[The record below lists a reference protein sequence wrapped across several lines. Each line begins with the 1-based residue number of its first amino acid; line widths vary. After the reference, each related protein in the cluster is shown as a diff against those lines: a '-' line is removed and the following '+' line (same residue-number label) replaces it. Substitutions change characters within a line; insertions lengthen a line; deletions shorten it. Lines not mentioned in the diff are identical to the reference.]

1 MVGLQTF
8 IEATNNVTGN
18 PSLTLTNQQMGVS
31 IRSNWRARCIER
43 FRTRQNR
50 DVATGFL
57 NALKQ
62 QYGKETADAAARSIR
77 LDRTRA
83 RGKPLRARQ
92 VTIATRQ
99 AEQQAA
105 KTGQMNRHLA
115 DYYEINLRLADGAG
129 SALRS
134 VIDDAA
140 RTGYGGNADVAGLLD
155 YPGLAET
162 VHDAII
168 AEGKD
173 GEAGCRSIDR
183 NRADEICKEIVNQQ
197 LHAAYNAARARAL
210 HKLDPRVP
218 SSFTHRELVRVLADL
233 GTPCGVADS
242 SISPDAAEHLCR
254 RFASSIDSRDI
265 RPDELVDDGALQS
278 LARDVV
284 AQFKKE
290 REAALERLRGLSYV
304 EDAERNAFLAQV
316 SRDTVAPSLV
326 PYLAFAHEMLCE
338 RLSCLASALPP
349 EELHSVIAYAL
360 LSIQS
365 AWDHAGIEVTADNE
379 QRLYRETWRFLLA
392 PLPPDM
398 VVSIHGH
405 YVADDGPARR
415 IGEAASWYATEFGD
429 SREAARTYEDTEGRV
444 TLIHGEDSFKL
455 ARGYSNM
462 LSGLAAVLHEKISP
476 HANQAPPMQ
485 RLERP
490 GDQTVATLRNLGIP
504 FPAPDRLNC
513 AAVDVPLSEP
523 AMAEMRSEFAWH
535 IQACRKVVRNG
546 NLGAGM
552 TKNFMDFLA
561 ANEQV
566 RQQRRKACFRVD
578 GVDLPVGAGTSA
590 VVDALRRFCMDDT
603 DEVDEKLLTRIS
615 QAASP
620 ETLRCVYAACMDP
633 RRPDLAILNGYP
645 RGVHEEHSY
654 SLSKEEDGAVRLKI
668 TERITPLFFH
678 PVSCDTVLP
687 DSGAQLQDGNHPPA
701 EILNG
706 VQSDFRT
713 EVFVSFGD
721 RKHPPKI
728 EQARISYRLTP
739 GSPQE
744 PYWISLNSQAV
755 DVHDEAEEASSDSF
769 DSVTTQESDHI
780 YNRLDHGS
788 SRRQPTQPSAVGSF
802 NNLAAEPGPGSLR
815 STTSS

>member
-1 MVGLQTF
+1 MVGLQAF
-8 IEATNNVTGN
+8 IDATNNVTGN
-18 PSLTLTNQQMGVS
+18 ASLTLTNQQMGVS

-57 NALKQ
+57 NALNQ
-62 QYGKETADAAARSIR
+62 RYGKETADVAARSIR

-83 RGKPLRARQ
+83 CGKPLRVRQ

-105 KTGQMNRHLA
+105 ETRQRNRYLA
-115 DYYEINLRLADGAG
+115 DYYVINLHFAYFAD

-155 YPGLAET
+155 YPRLAQT
-162 VHDAII
+162 VSDAII

-173 GEAGCRSIDR
+173 GEVGCRSIEQ
-183 NRADEICKEIVNQQ
+183 NRADEICEEIVNQQ
-197 LHAAYNAARARAL
+197 LRDAYNAAKARAL
-210 HKLDPRVP
+210 QKLDPRVAG
-218 SSFTHRELVRVLADL
+218 SFTHRELVRALVEL
-233 GTPCGVADS
+233 GTPGSVADS
-242 SISPDAAEHLCR
+242 GISPDAAEHLCR
-254 RFASSIDSRDI
+254 RFASSIDSGDI

-290 REAALERLRGLSYV
+290 RKAALERLGALSYV
-304 EDAERNAFLAQV
+304 DDAERKAFLAQV
-316 SRDTVAPSLV
+316 SRDTVSPILV
-326 PYLAFAHEMLCE
+326 SCLAFAHEMLCE
-338 RLSCLASALPP
+338 RLSCLTSALPP
-349 EELHSVIAYAL
+349 EELHSVIAYTL

-365 AWDHAGIEVTADNE
+365 AWDNVGIEVTADNE

-398 VVSIHGH
+398 VESIYGH
-405 YVADDGPARR
+405 YVAGDGPARR

-429 SREAARTYEDTEGRV
+429 SPEAARTYEDTEGRV

-476 HANQAPPMQ
+476 RADQAPPM
-485 RLERP
+485 RPLERP

-504 FPAPDRLNC
+504 FPAPDRLDC

-523 AMAEMRSEFAWH
+523 AMVEMRSEFAWH

-578 GVDLPVGAGTSA
+578 GVDLPGGAGTSA

-603 DEVDEKLLTRIS
+603 DGVDEKLLTRIS

-645 RGVHEEHSY
+645 RGVYEEHSY

-678 PVSCDTVLP
+678 PVKHDTVIP
-687 DSGAQLQDGNHPPA
+687 DSGTQLDVAVHPPA
-701 EILNG
+701 KTLSGQDSE
-706 VQSDFRT
+706 FKT
-713 EVFVSFGD
+713 EVLVSFGD
-721 RKHPPKI
+721 RKHPPEIDQVK
-728 EQARISYRLTP
+728 ISYRLTP
-739 GSPQE
+739 CEPQA
-744 PYWISLNSQAV
+744 PYWIRSNSSPV
-755 DVHDEAEEASSDSF
+755 DAHSESVEAERSDSF
-769 DSVTTQESDHI
+769 EAATTQESDHI
-780 YNRLDHGS
+780 YDRLYHGF

-815 STTSS
+815 